1 MYRPTSSLLRYGT
14 LTLLTFCLPL
24 QLHAEISQL
33 ERNSTYQQLETFAN
47 VLSILQENYVDDI
60 NSKKVMEGAI
70 SGMLLSLDPHSS
82 YLKPEDF
89 KELQEETEG
98 SFSGIGIEI
107 TIEEGILTVVSPIA
121 ETPAER
127 AGLKAKDMIIKIDG
141 EPTQNMNSMEAI
153 KKLRGLAGTQ
163 VTLAIHRD
171 DWEELKDF
179 TLTREDIPLHSVR
192 YSFLEPGL
200 AYIRITNFQS
210 QTTKDVKDAL
220 QKLQGQHPI
229 NGLILDLRNNP
240 GGLLDQAVSV
250 TDIFLDGG
258 LVVYTKGRIM
268 EQNMTFQAH
277 SNGGKNLFPLVI
289 LVNEGS
295 ASASEIVTGAI
306 QDHKRGI
313 IVGAKTFGKGSV
325 QTILPLPEG
334 AGLRMTTARYYTPNG
349 RSIQATGITP
359 DVEVPFVNSEDT
371 TKKSSPAVTIKEAD
385 LKNHI
390 PNTDQVQESNPPPTP
405 EKEPKP
411 EQPPV
416 LQNEP
421 DKTEKPAKRPEF
433 SDSSDNTGI
442 QLDKDNQLRSA
453 LNILKSLK
461 IYSTAD
467 YKKNPAQEPV
477 QVKE

>member
-1 MYRPTSSLLRYGT
+1 MNRPTSSLLRSGV
-14 LTLLTFCLPL
+14 LTLLTFVLPL
-24 QLHAEISQL
+24 EIHAEISQE
-33 ERNSTYQQLETFAN
+33 ERQSTYQQLETFAN

-60 NSKKVMEGAI
+60 NAKKVMEGAI

-82 YLKPEDF
+82 YLKAEDF

-98 SFSGIGIEI
+98 SFSGIGIEV
-107 TIEEGILTVVSPIA
+107 TIEEGILTVVSPIE
-121 ETPAER
+121 ETPADR
-127 AGLKAKDMIIKIDG
+127 AGLKAKDLIIKIDG
-141 EPTQNMNSMEAI
+141 EPTQNMNPMDAL
-153 KKLRGLAGTQ
+153 KKLRGPEGTK
-163 VTLAIHRD
+163 VILAIHREG
-171 DWEELKDF
+171 WEDLKDF
-179 TLTREDIPLHSVR
+179 TLTRKTIPLHSVKGI
-192 YSFLEPGL
+192 FLEPGL

-210 QTTKDVKDAL
+210 QTTKDVKESL
-220 QKLQGQHPI
+220 QKLQQQHPI

-250 TDIFLDGG
+250 TDIFLNEG
-258 LVVYTKGRIM
+258 LVVYTKGRVR

-277 SNGGKNLFPLVI
+277 SNGGKNLFPLVV

-359 DVEVPFVNSEDT
+359 DVVVSSVTSDDK
-371 TKKSSPAVTIKEAD
+371 TKKNSPPVIIKEAD
-385 LKNHI
+385 LRNHI
-390 PNTDQVQESNPPPTP
+390 PNPNQPQESDQTPAPKKVQE
-405 EKEPKP
+405 E
-411 EQPPV
+411 PPV

-421 DKTEKPAKRPEF
+421 STTEKPAGDP
-433 SDSSDNTGI
+433 DSSDNSDVR
-442 QLDKDNQLRSA
+442 LEKDNQLRSA
-453 LNILKSLK
+453 LNILKSLQ
-461 IYSTAD
+461 IYSTANS
-467 YKKNPAQEPV
+467 KKGPAQEEPV

>member
-1 MYRPTSSLLRYGT
+1 MHQPTRSLLRHGI
-14 LTLLTFCLPL
+14 LTLLLLSTPL
-24 QLHAEISQL
+24 QLHAEISQK
-33 ERNSTYQQLETFAN
+33 ERNSTYQQLEIFAN

-60 NSKKVMEGAI
+60 NTKKVMEGAI

-107 TIEEGILTVVSPIA
+107 TIEEGIVTVVSPIE
-121 ETPAER
+121 ETPAAR

-141 EPTQNMNSMEAI
+141 EPTQNMNSMDAI
-153 KKLRGLAGTQ
+153 KKLRGLAGTK
-163 VTLAIHRD
+163 VTLAIHREG
-171 DWEELKDF
+171 WEELKDF
-179 TLTREDIPLHSVR
+179 TLTRENIPLHSVKA
-192 YSFLEPGL
+192 SFLEPGL

-220 QKLQGQHPI
+220 QKLQGQQPV

-250 TDIFLDGG
+250 ADIFLDSG
-258 LVVYTKGRIM
+258 LIVYTKGRVR

-277 SNGGKNLFPLVI
+277 SNGGKNLFPLVV

-313 IVGAKTFGKGSV
+313 IVGTKTFGKGSV
-325 QTILPLPEG
+325 QTILPLPDG

-359 DVEVPFVNSEDT
+359 DVEVPADDSNDN
-371 TKKSSPAVTIKEAD
+371 TKKGNPPLVIKEAD

-390 PNTDQVQESNPPPTP
+390 PNPNQAPESTQPTTP
-405 EKEPKP
+405 KTEKEQAPIIR
-411 EQPPV
+411 
-416 LQNEP
+416 NEP
-421 DKTEKPAKRPEF
+421 DNTEKPGKTPEP
-433 SDSSDNTGI
+433 SDSSTNTEI
-442 QLDKDNQLRSA
+442 QLRKDNQLRSA

-461 IYSTAD
+461 IYSTAG
-467 YKKNPAQEPV
+467 YKKVPVQEPA

>member
-1 MYRPTSSLLRYGT
+1 MHRQTSSWLRPGI
-14 LTLLTFCLPL
+14 LTLLTLCLPL
-24 QLHAEISQL
+24 QLHAEISQE
-33 ERNSTYQQLETFAN
+33 ERRATYQQLETFAN

-60 NSKKVMEGAI
+60 NSRKALEGAI

-98 SFSGIGIEI
+98 SFSGIGIEV
-107 TIEEGILTVVSPIA
+107 TIEEGILTVVSPIEA
-121 ETPAER
+121 TPADK

-141 EPTQNMNSMEAI
+141 EPTQNMNPMDAI
-153 KKLRGLAGTQ
+153 KKLRGAEGSK
-163 VTLAIHRD
+163 VILAIHRKGWD
-171 DWEELKDF
+171 ELKDF
-179 TLTREDIPLHSVR
+179 TLTRANIPLHSVKEA
-192 YSFLEPGL
+192 FLEPGL

-210 QTTKDVKDAL
+210 QSTKEVQDAL

-240 GGLLDQAVSV
+240 GGLLDQAVSI

-258 LVVYTKGRIM
+258 LVVYTKGRVK

-277 SNGGKNLFPLVI
+277 SNGGKNLFPLVV

-313 IVGAKTFGKGSV
+313 IVGTKTFGKGSV
-325 QTILPLPEG
+325 QTIIPLPEG

-359 DVEVPFVNSEDT
+359 DVEVPATSDEKA
-371 TKKSSPAVTIKEAD
+371 KKNGTSAALKEAD

-390 PNTDQVQESNPPPTP
+390 PNPDQNPEAEQTPAPKQDPLPTLP
-405 EKEPKP
+405 N
-411 EQPPV
+411 EQ
-416 LQNEP
+416 
-421 DKTEKPAKRPEF
+421 DIKEKPATAP
-433 SDSSDNTGI
+433 DSSESSADDSEI
-442 QLDKDNQLRSA
+442 RLEKDNQLRSA

-461 IYSTAD
+461 IYSTAGNA
-467 YKKNPAQEPV
+467 KPAIQEAGK
-477 QVKE
+477 VKE

>member
-1 MYRPTSSLLRYGT
+1 MHRPISSLLRYGI

-24 QLHAEISQL
+24 QIHAEISEG
-33 ERNSTYQQLETFAN
+33 ERQSTYQQLETFAN
-47 VLSILQENYVDDI
+47 VLSILQENYVDEIDAR
-60 NSKKVMEGAI
+60 KVMEGAI

-98 SFSGIGIEI
+98 SFSGIGIEVS
-107 TIEEGILTVVSPIA
+107 IEEGILTVVSPIE
-121 ETPAER
+121 ETPADR
-127 AGLKAKDMIIKIDG
+127 AGLKAKDLIIKIDG
-141 EPTQNMNSMEAI
+141 EPTQSMSPMDAI
-153 KKLRGLAGTQ
+153 KKLRGPEGTK
-163 VTLAIHRD
+163 VILAIHREG
-171 DWEELKDF
+171 WEELKDF
-179 TLTREDIPLHSVR
+179 TLTRATIPLHSVKDN
-192 YSFLEPGL
+192 FLEPGL

-210 QTTKDVKDAL
+210 QTTKEVKEAL
-220 QKLQGQHPI
+220 QKLQKEHPI

-250 TDIFLDGG
+250 TDIFLDEG
-258 LVVYTKGRIM
+258 LVVYTKGRVR

-277 SNGGKNLFPLVI
+277 SNGGKNLFPLVV

-313 IVGAKTFGKGSV
+313 IVGVKTFGKGSV

-359 DVEVPFVNSEDT
+359 DVVVPFVSSDDT
-371 TKKSSPAVTIKEAD
+371 GKKSKAPVALKEAD

-390 PNTDQVQESNPPPTP
+390 PNPNQAQEPDQTSAPQTEQELPPI
-405 EKEPKP
+405 
-411 EQPPV
+411 
-416 LQNEP
+416 LLNEP
-421 DKTEKPAKRPEF
+421 DNTEKPA
-433 SDSSDNTGI
+433 SDSEIRLGN
-442 QLDKDNQLRSA
+442 DNQLRSA

-461 IYSTAD
+461 IYSTANN
-467 YKKNPAQEPV
+467 KKVPAQEGPV
-477 QVKE
+477 PIKE

>member
-1 MYRPTSSLLRYGT
+1 SLLRYGI

-24 QLHAEISQL
+24 QIHAEISEG
-33 ERNSTYQQLETFAN
+33 ERQSTYQQLETFAN
-47 VLSILQENYVDDI
+47 VLSILQENYVDEIDAR
-60 NSKKVMEGAI
+60 KVMEGAI

-98 SFSGIGIEI
+98 SFSGIGIEVS
-107 TIEEGILTVVSPIA
+107 IEEGILTVVSPIE
-121 ETPAER
+121 ETPADR
-127 AGLKAKDMIIKIDG
+127 AGLKAKDLIIKIDG
-141 EPTQNMNSMEAI
+141 EPTQSMSPMDAI
-153 KKLRGLAGTQ
+153 KKLRGPEGTK
-163 VTLAIHRD
+163 VILAIHREG
-171 DWEELKDF
+171 WEELKDF
-179 TLTREDIPLHSVR
+179 TLTRATIPLHSVKDN
-192 YSFLEPGL
+192 FLEPGL

-210 QTTKDVKDAL
+210 QTTKEVKEAL
-220 QKLQGQHPI
+220 QKLQKEHPI

-250 TDIFLDGG
+250 TDIFLDEG
-258 LVVYTKGRIM
+258 LVVYTKGRVR

-277 SNGGKNLFPLVI
+277 SNGGKNLFPLVV

-313 IVGAKTFGKGSV
+313 IVGVKTFGKGSV

-359 DVEVPFVNSEDT
+359 DVVVPFVSSDDT
-371 TKKSSPAVTIKEAD
+371 GKKSKAPVALKEAD

-390 PNTDQVQESNPPPTP
+390 PNPNQAQEPDQTSAPQTEQELPPI
-405 EKEPKP
+405 
-411 EQPPV
+411 
-416 LQNEP
+416 LLNEP
-421 DKTEKPAKRPEF
+421 DNTEKPA
-433 SDSSDNTGI
+433 SDSEIRLGN
-442 QLDKDNQLRSA
+442 DNQLRSA

-461 IYSTAD
+461 IYSTANN
-467 YKKNPAQEPV
+467 KKVPAQEGPV
-477 QVKE
+477 PIKE

>member
-1 MYRPTSSLLRYGT
+1 MHRPISSLLCNGI
-14 LTLLTFCLPL
+14 LTILTFCLPL
-24 QLHAEISQL
+24 QIHAEISEG
-33 ERNSTYQQLETFAN
+33 ERQSTYQQLETFAN

-60 NSKKVMEGAI
+60 DAKKVMEGAI
-70 SGMLLSLDPHSS
+70 SGMLFSLDPHSS

-98 SFSGIGIEI
+98 SFSGIGIEVS
-107 TIEEGILTVVSPIA
+107 IEEGILTVVSPIE
-121 ETPAER
+121 ETPADR
-127 AGLKAKDMIIKIDG
+127 AGLKAKDLIIKIDG
-141 EPTQNMNSMEAI
+141 EPTQSMSPMDAI
-153 KKLRGLAGTQ
+153 KKLRGPEGTK
-163 VTLAIHRD
+163 VILAIHREG
-171 DWEELKDF
+171 WEELKDF
-179 TLTREDIPLHSVR
+179 TLTRANIPLHSVKD
-192 YSFLEPGL
+192 SFLEPGL

-210 QTTKDVKDAL
+210 QTTEEVKNAL
-220 QKLQGQHPI
+220 QKLQKEHPV

-250 TDIFLDGG
+250 TDIFLDEG
-258 LVVYTKGRIM
+258 LVVYTKGRVR

-277 SNGGKNLFPLVI
+277 SNGGKNLFPLVV

-313 IVGAKTFGKGSV
+313 IVGTKTFGKGSV

-359 DVEVPFVNSEDT
+359 DVVVPFVSSDDT
-371 TKKSSPAVTIKEAD
+371 GKKSKPPVTLKEAD

-390 PNTDQVQESNPPPTP
+390 PNPNQAQEPAQTP
-405 EKEPKP
+405 EPQTEQEQAPIILNKP
-411 EQPPV
+411 
-416 LQNEP
+416 
-421 DKTEKPAKRPEF
+421 
-433 SDSSDNTGI
+433 DNTEIPAGNSEI
-442 QLDKDNQLRSA
+442 RLEKDNQLRSA

-461 IYSTAD
+461 IYSTANN
-467 YKKNPAQEPV
+467 KKVPAEEGTAPIT
-477 QVKE
+477 E

>member
-1 MYRPTSSLLRYGT
+1 MHRQTSSWLLPGI
-14 LTLLTFCLPL
+14 LTLLTLCLPL
-24 QLHAEISQL
+24 QLHAEISQE
-33 ERNSTYQQLETFAN
+33 ERRATYQQLETFAN

-60 NSKKVMEGAI
+60 NSRKALEGAI

-98 SFSGIGIEI
+98 SFSGIGIEV
-107 TIEEGILTVVSPIA
+107 TIEEGILTVVSPIEA
-121 ETPAER
+121 TPADK

-141 EPTQNMNSMEAI
+141 EPTQNMNPMDAI
-153 KKLRGLAGTQ
+153 KKLRGAEGSK
-163 VTLAIHRD
+163 VILAIHRKGWD
-171 DWEELKDF
+171 ELKDF
-179 TLTREDIPLHSVR
+179 TLTRATIPLHSVKEA
-192 YSFLEPGL
+192 FLEPGL

-210 QTTKDVKDAL
+210 QTTKEVQDGL

-250 TDIFLDGG
+250 TDLFLDGG
-258 LVVYTKGRIM
+258 LVVYTKGRVK

-277 SNGGKNLFPLVI
+277 SNGGKNLFPLVV

-325 QTILPLPEG
+325 QTIIPLPEG

-359 DVEVPFVNSEDT
+359 DVEVPAAGDEKA
-371 TKKSSPAVTIKEAD
+371 KKNGTAAALKEAD

-390 PNTDQVQESNPPPTP
+390 PNPNQTP
-405 EKEPKP
+405 EA
-411 EQPPV
+411 EQAPALKQETPPS
-416 LQNEP
+416 LPNES
-421 DKTEKPAKRPEF
+421 DTKEKPTTAPE
-433 SDSSDNTGI
+433 SSENSVDDSEI
-442 QLDKDNQLRSA
+442 QLEKDNQLRSA
-453 LNILKSLK
+453 LNILKGLK
-461 IYSTAD
+461 IYSTAGNA
-467 YKKNPAQEPV
+467 KPQTLEVSQARE
-477 QVKE
+477 

>member
-1 MYRPTSSLLRYGT
+1 MHRPTSSLLYHGI

-24 QLHAEISQL
+24 QLHAEISQK

-60 NSKKVMEGAI
+60 NTKKVMEGAI

-107 TIEEGILTVVSPIA
+107 TIEEGILTVVAPIA

-141 EPTQNMNSMEAI
+141 EPTQNMNSMDAI
-153 KKLRGLAGTQ
+153 KKLRGLTGTK
-163 VTLAIHRD
+163 VILAIHREGWD
-171 DWEELKDF
+171 ELKDF
-179 TLTREDIPLHSVR
+179 PLTRENIPLHSVKG
-192 YSFLEPGL
+192 SFLEPGL

-220 QKLQGQHPI
+220 QKLQGQQPI

-250 TDIFLDGG
+250 ADIFLDSG
-258 LVVYTKGRIM
+258 LIVYTKGRVK

-277 SNGGKNLFPLVI
+277 SKGGKNLFPLVI

-313 IVGAKTFGKGSV
+313 IVGTKTFGKGSV

-359 DVEVPFVNSEDT
+359 DVEVPFADSKDS
-371 TKKSSPAVTIKEAD
+371 TKKNNPPVAIKEAD

-390 PNTDQVQESNPPPTP
+390 PNPNQAQESNQPPAPKT
-405 EKEPKP
+405 EKG
-411 EQPPV
+411 QAPV
-416 LQNEP
+416 LQNAP
-421 DKTEKPAKRPEF
+421 DNAEKPAQKPAP
-433 SDSSDNTGI
+433 SDSSDTAEI
-442 QLDKDNQLRSA
+442 QMDKDNQLRSA

-461 IYSTAD
+461 IYSTAEN
-467 YKKNPAQEPV
+467 KKNPVQEPV

>member
-1 MYRPTSSLLRYGT
+1 MHRPTRFWFHPGI

-24 QLHAEISQL
+24 QLHAEISQE
-33 ERNSTYQQLETFAN
+33 ERQSTYQQLETFAN

-60 NSKKVMEGAI
+60 NARKAMEGAI

-98 SFSGIGIEI
+98 SFSGIGIEV
-107 TIEEGILTVVSPIA
+107 TIEDGILTVVSPIEA
-121 ETPAER
+121 TPADK

-141 EPTQNMNSMEAI
+141 EPTQNMNPMDAI
-153 KKLRGLAGTQ
+153 KKLRGAEGSK
-163 VTLAIHRD
+163 VILAIHRKG
-171 DWEELKDF
+171 WEELKDF
-179 TLTREDIPLHSVR
+179 TLTRATIPLHSVKEA
-192 YSFLEPGL
+192 FLEPGL

-210 QTTKDVKDAL
+210 QTTKEVQDAL
-220 QKLQGQHPI
+220 QKLQAQHPI

-240 GGLLDQAVSV
+240 GGLLDQAVSI

-258 LVVYTKGRIM
+258 LVVYTKGRVR

-277 SNGGKNLFPLVI
+277 SNGGKNLFPLVV

-313 IVGAKTFGKGSV
+313 IVGTKTFGKGSV
-325 QTILPLPEG
+325 QTIIPLPEG

-359 DVEVPFVNSEDT
+359 DVEVPAAGDEK
-371 TKKSSPAVTIKEAD
+371 TKKNGTSAALKEAD

-390 PNTDQVQESNPPPTP
+390 PNPDQNQETGQTP
-405 EKEPKP
+405 APKKE
-411 EQPPV
+411 QLPV
-416 LQNEP
+416 LPIEP
-421 DKTEKPAKRPEF
+421 DATEKPAITPDSPE
-433 SDSSDNTGI
+433 SSADTSKI
-442 QLDKDNQLRSA
+442 RLEKDNQLRSA

-467 YKKNPAQEPV
+467 TTRPPVQEPV
-477 QVKE
+477 QAKE